1 MACTRGMGDKCYT
14 RHVLRKQLGHGGR
27 LPCDGREGGAER
39 ARRPGCGRKGAAKKD
54 GDVPHLT

>member
-39 ARRPGCGRKGAAKKD
+39 ARGAAVGARVQTGD